1 MSSHLLAA
9 AFACDKA
16 NARGREAV
24 LPDVT
29 VEKME
34 QTEKAISHTSSPTE
48 KAISHK
54 SSPDSMDDGRKK
66 RPPGG
71 AVGGNAAKK
80 NKLEP
85 MFTPAAG
92 ADGEIHCIFVDG
104 VCIPLWPQ
112 YVDRS
117 AIGNFIKVGTQE
129 EWVIQFMVA
138 LRKSASMNVGKQ
150 DKEKDA
156 SGKDKTNWTR
166 HFVKSVFDELLHEFK
181 RAVGVARA
189 DEAGA
194 HKHVARVCWGQG
206 LLGINMHGCDVVA
219 SSNARYFC
227 IQATKKSVLWIQS
240 GLRQSVKTYIDG
252 ELRAMSHTSSTSAYD
267 QVPSMI
273 NMRAGVRDKIMWMPE
288 GATWS
293 LKYKGDKGEVQR
305 YCNMNEISISVP
317 THLCDVEF
325 LRARDTAFQNAMVVW
340 NAVDKSGRK
349 RIVGWERPLNVQMV
363 PVPYTL
369 AMSHT
374 ASDQEEGGSHAE
386 SETSDNDEQVDA

>member
-24 LPDVT
+24 LPDVQ
-29 VEKME
+29 VEKVE
-34 QTEKAISHTSSPTE
+34 QTE

-112 YVDRS
+112 YVERS

-138 LRKSASMNVGKQ
+138 LRKSASIKVGKQ

-156 SGKDKTNWTR
+156 FGKDKQNWTR

-189 DEAGA
+189 DEPRSNDE
-194 HKHVARVCWGQG
+194 HRARVSWGQG

-219 SSNARYFC
+219 SSHARYFC

-305 YCNMNEISISVP
+305 YCKNNEISISVP

-374 ASDQEEGGSHAE
+374 ASDQEEGGSNAE
-386 SETSDNDEQVDA
+386 SEPSDNDEQVDA